1 MRRPAASW
9 FANGFGTSAV
19 SDMNTYYPRTTV
31 VRALTRI
38 RRERLL
44 PQVGEIVVR
53 VGQDVTP
60 VQVVVRAT
68 QETGFHIVRA
78 HELLGVPADEVEKH
92 LVVQVGAAVQRGM
105 PLLRK
110 RGFWGRGKQVK
121 APFDSVL
128 HQVTRGNLILQ
139 QAPDLI
145 ELRAILQGRVTSLVG
160 GRGVAIETAGS
171 LIQALWDN
179 GQEGHGKIRT
189 VVSSPMAPLA
199 GSQLTPEVRGAI
211 LVAGHL
217 NNVEL
222 LEQAEAMEAR
232 GVILG
237 SMPAEL
243 CQTASRFSFPVF
255 VTDGIGCQAM
265 AEPIFELL
273 RQSEEREAS
282 LLSRVSQRPGS
293 RPEIIIPLPAA
304 GAMAESLPNHAVPLA
319 VGQTVR
325 LLRAP
330 YSSLTGTVE
339 ALCRQTRP
347 AATGLRLPG
356 ADVKL
361 SNGEVISV
369 PYTNLDVIL

>member
-1 MRRPAASW
+1 MTT
-9 FANGFGTSAV
+9 F
-19 SDMNTYYPRTTV
+19 YPTTTV
-31 VRALTRI
+31 VKALTRI

-44 PQVGEIVVR
+44 PQAGEIVVR

-78 HELLGVPADEVEKH
+78 HELLGVSPDEVEKH
-92 LVVQVGAAVQRGM
+92 LMVQVGAAVQRGM

-145 ELRAILQGRVTSLVG
+145 ELRAIVPGRVTGLVG

-171 LIQALWDN
+171 LIQAVWDN
-179 GQEGHGKIRT
+179 GQEGHGKIK
-189 VVSSPMAPLA
+189 VVASSPMMPLA
-199 GSQLTPEVRGAI
+199 GSQLGPELRGSV

-217 NNVEL
+217 NDVEL
-222 LEQAEAMEAR
+222 LQQAEAMEVR
-232 GVILG
+232 GAIFG
-237 SMPAEL
+237 SMPADL
-243 CQTASRFSFPVF
+243 CQAAGRVSFPVF
-255 VTDGIGCQAM
+255 VTDGFGSQAM

-293 RPEIIIPLPAA
+293 RPEIIIALPAA
-304 GAMAESLPNHAVPLA
+304 GALAESLPNHVVPLA

-330 YSSLTGTVE
+330 YSSLTGTVV

-347 AATGLRLPG
+347 TATGLRLAG